1 MVDLV
6 FMNADVNGSKNDT
19 PTNVMWDDTE
29 NNVVCNDLC
38 SAAHV
43 DVIPTDNI
51 KIAPLA
57 ILPNIPVEA
66 SKSGIY

>member
-1 MVDLV
+1 
-6 FMNADVNGSKNDT
+6 MNADVNGSKNDI
-19 PTNVMWDDTE
+19 PTNATENDTE

-38 SAAHV
+38 NAACV

-51 KIAPLA
+51 KIARLA
-57 ILPNIPVEA
+57 IVPNIPARA